1 MYSSLHTHSMFSLLD
16 GFGTP
21 EEMLQRASEAG
32 ISCIAVTEHGNQY
45 SWVYYDKLK
54 KKYPNIKII
63 YGVELYE
70 VFDTSVKDNSDKRFH
85 LIALARNE
93 KGRIALN
100 KIITKSNLEN
110 FYYKPRVQI
119 SDIAPYAD
127 DLIIT
132 SACLASKIARESD
145 YLKCIDYI
153 SEYKKAFPHFYLEM
167 QSHNTVDQKAYNRKI
182 LQLSEDTCTSFII
195 TTDAHAAT
203 KEDLYYQ
210 GRHVQIAHDTETMSE
225 SYEGCYLQSEE
236 EIYQTL
242 SDNIGEDNVRIGL
255 RNTNII
261 ADMCEEVN
269 MPFQD
274 AQLPTYPLPDGFE
287 SNYDYLKY
295 LIEQGWIERGINN
308 LSAEEQKIYRDRVD
322 YELNIIH
329 SMNFDGYFLI
339 VADFVGYAKTH
350 GVKTGAG
357 RGSCSGSLICFLI
370 GITNLNP
377 IKYNLI
383 FERFLNPERIS
394 LPDTD
399 TDVADRSAVI
409 DYLINKYGEE
419 RVCQIINFSYITP
432 TVAIKDVGK
441 VLGFKYNEMDK
452 LSKKF
457 SYDTFDECIEH
468 NQEFVDNH
476 PEYAELFSIAKKLS
490 GRIKTVSAH
499 AGGVGIVDTAI
510 TDYMAMKLG
519 TKGEHVISVD
529 KRVIEEIGIIKFD
542 ILGVQTLSLVQEIQA
557 DLGLSDWDLDI
568 NNPEFEND
576 TSPFELLKTTKTNG
590 VFQVES
596 AGMKD
601 LLGRLQVNNM
611 EELSA
616 VLALYRPDSMPALEE
631 FIACKHDP
639 SLVHYIHDDMK
650 PILGNTYGQCIA
662 ENEMVSTPNGNIKIQ
677 DVRCGNTIYTIDG
690 EQKVNKVWCNGN
702 KNIFK
707 VTLNNNKTLRCTD
720 NHRLLTSNGWKEVKN
735 LSRDDVVATRV
746 GNTNT
751 KKYDINKL
759 KMIGYLLGDGCFR
772 ENNFIHFYNTDI
784 NIVIDFKQAVEM
796 AYPNTYVM
804 VQGKDVPSGSYVYD
818 CMIRS
823 RDYHERKYELLQDV
837 SDWGFKNKLSIE
849 KEIPKFIFGL
859 DTESILTVLGTYLD
873 TDGSYTSRGHIRFK
887 TGSYQ
892 LAFDVQ
898 ELIRLVGFTSHVYSH
913 SNKEHDI
920 CVHNSHKLYDMLKPY
935 SFKLTNAVKPNTTDK
950 DMCNVIPLKE
960 VAYYINRYLDTNN
973 ISARQAFKETGCR
986 IFRQYNSQRAK
997 QYGYVQVTTLIP
1009 IKDICRF
1016 PDEWFK
1022 ENLKWERI
1030 KTIENLNEVVPVYDI
1045 EVEEEHNFVING
1057 IVVHNCIYQEQ
1068 IMDIVRVF
1076 GGRTY
1081 GGADKYRKAIG
1092 KKMPELVKEE
1102 SKKLY
1107 QEIIDNGYSEEVA
1120 KAISG
1125 ELAAK
1130 GGYCFNKSHSYSY
1143 AILCLQ
1149 TAYLKANYPVYFFKA
1164 LFNLNKSEA
1173 GAINK
1178 YILDAKDFGVEV
1190 IAPHINHSDVN
1201 FSVYDNKILF
1211 GLSAIT
1217 GIGDK
1222 VAELIIEERNEHGN
1236 FHNLNDLLNRVEL
1249 TKAQVIQLVKAG
1261 AIPTKNK
1268 RKCLIKYLE
1277 SLYKPA
1283 KEYTEVSK
1291 LPPYTQLIIK
1301 CNMDIEKYRIG
1312 TGKYDYDKAKM
1323 LIDYNAIRKQEAD
1336 DKAKVRFQKYIDE
1349 NKKYL
1354 EDESFWEFESLQIF
1368 LNNNP
1373 FTESYKYISN
1383 QFANVEENDK
1393 AVVVGVISKVQKK
1406 KDKNKN
1412 QFAFINIYSSFGLI
1426 EGTVWS
1432 STYKKHE
1439 ELISKGS
1446 QIAVVGKKINDESMI
1461 VEDIKPYT
1469 TWLRDRH
1476 INERNENHGRTD

>member
-261 ADMCEEVN
+261 ADMCEEVH

-295 LIEQGWIERGINN
+295 LIDKGWYERGCDN
-308 LSAEEQKIYRDRVD
+308 LPLDVQKEYKDRIA
-322 YELNIIH
+322 YELDVIH
-329 SMNFDGYFLI
+329 SMHFDGYFII
-339 VADFVGYAKTH
+339 VQDFINFAKQADIKI
-350 GVKTGAG
+350 GAG

-370 GITNLNP
+370 NITNINP
-377 IKYNLI
+377 MKYGLI

-394 LPDTD
+394 MPDSD
-399 TDVADRSAVI
+399 TDVADRATI
-409 DYLINKYGEE
+409 INYLINKYGEN
-419 RVCQIINFSYITP
+419 RVCQIINFSFITP

-441 VLGFKYNEMDK
+441 VLGFKYNEMNK
-452 LSKKF
+452 LAQKF
-457 SYDTFDECIEH
+457 SYETFEECIEH
-468 NQEFVDNH
+468 NKEYIETH
-476 PEYAELFSIAKKLS
+476 TEYAELFEIASKLS
-490 GRIKTVSAH
+490 GRVKTVSAH
-499 AGGVGIVDTAI
+499 AGGVGIVDTEI

-519 TKGEHVISVD
+519 SKGEHVISVD
-529 KRVIEEIGIIKFD
+529 KRVVEEIGIIKFD
-542 ILGVQTLSLVQEIQA
+542 ILGVKTLSMVQEIQK
-557 DLGLSDWDLDI
+557 DLQLSDWDLDI
-568 NNPEFEND
+568 NNPIFEND
-576 TSPFELLKTTKTNG
+576 KSAYALLKTTKTNG

-601 LLGRLQVNNM
+601 LLGELQVDNI

-616 VLALYRPDSMPALEE
+616 ALALYRPDSMTALKE
-631 FIACKHDP
+631 FIACKHNNA
-639 SLVHYIHDDMK
+639 LVKYIHDDMK
-650 PILGNTYGQCIA
+650 PILESTYG
-662 ENEMVSTPNGNIKIQ
+662 
-677 DVRCGNTIYTIDG
+677 
-690 EQKVNKVWCNGN
+690 
-702 KNIFK
+702 
-707 VTLNNNKTLRCTD
+707 
-720 NHRLLTSNGWKEVKN
+720 
-735 LSRDDVVATRV
+735 
-746 GNTNT
+746 
-751 KKYDINKL
+751 
-759 KMIGYLLGDGCFR
+759 
-772 ENNFIHFYNTDI
+772 
-784 NIVIDFKQAVEM
+784 
-796 AYPNTYVM
+796 
-804 VQGKDVPSGSYVYD
+804 
-818 CMIRS
+818 CM
-823 RDYHERKYELLQDV
+823 
-837 SDWGFKNKLSIE
+837 
-849 KEIPKFIFGL
+849 
-859 DTESILTVLGTYLD
+859 
-873 TDGSYTSRGHIRFK
+873 
-887 TGSYQ
+887 
-892 LAFDVQ
+892 
-898 ELIRLVGFTSHVYSH
+898 
-913 SNKEHDI
+913 
-920 CVHNSHKLYDMLKPY
+920 
-935 SFKLTNAVKPNTTDK
+935 
-950 DMCNVIPLKE
+950 
-960 VAYYINRYLDTNN
+960 
-973 ISARQAFKETGCR
+973 
-986 IFRQYNSQRAK
+986 
-997 QYGYVQVTTLIP
+997 
-1009 IKDICRF
+1009 
-1016 PDEWFK
+1016 
-1022 ENLKWERI
+1022 
-1030 KTIENLNEVVPVYDI
+1030 
-1045 EVEEEHNFVING
+1045 
-1057 IVVHNCIYQEQ
+1057 IYQEQ
-1068 IMDIVRVF
+1068 LLDIVRTF
-1076 GGRTY
+1076 GGRSY
-1081 GGADKYRKAIG
+1081 GGADLFRKAIG
-1092 KKMPELVKEE
+1092 KKNKELVQQE

-1107 QEIIDNGYSEEVA
+1107 QEIIDNGYSGEIA
-1120 KAISG
+1120 KAISDD
-1125 ELAAK
+1125 LAEK
-1130 GGYCFNKSHSYSY
+1130 GGYLFNKSHSYSY

-1301 CNMDIEKYRIG
+1301 YNMDIEKYRIG

-1323 LIDYNAIRKQEAD
+1323 LLAYNAIRKQEAD
-1336 DKAKVRFQKYIDE
+1336 DKAKARFQKYIDE

-1383 QFANVEENDK
+1383 QFTNIEENDK
-1393 AVVVGVISKVQKK
+1393 CVVVGVISRVQKK
-1406 KDKNKN
+1406 KDRNKN

-1432 STYKKHE
+1432 STYKKYE

-1461 VEDIKPYT
+1461 VEDIKSYA

-1476 INERNENHGRTD
+1476 INERNENHGRTN